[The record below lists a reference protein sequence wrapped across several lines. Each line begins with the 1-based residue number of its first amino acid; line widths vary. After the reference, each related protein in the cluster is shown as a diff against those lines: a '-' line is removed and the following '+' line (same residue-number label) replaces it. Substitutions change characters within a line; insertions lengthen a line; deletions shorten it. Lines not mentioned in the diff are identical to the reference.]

1 MAALLAVVSLIGCY
15 IPVRTATRLDAM
27 SAIRYE

>member
-1 MAALLAVVSLIGCY
+1 VSLLGCY